1 MTKER
6 SVRDR
11 MRRRHIREKATIE
24 HLVRE
29 VYDGRGLSS
38 GAVHGARTA
47 SGMPVEQQVR
57 KVWAPQAGGLP
68 IF

>member
-11 MRRRHIREKATIE
+11 MRRGHIREKATIE

-29 VYDGRGLSS
+29 VFDVKGSSS
-38 GAVHGARTA
+38 GATHAATTA
-47 SGMPVEQQVR
+47 GGLPVEQQVR
-57 KVWAPQAGGLP
+57 KVWAPQSHGLP

>member
-29 VYDGRGLSS
+29 VYDVKGLAS
-38 GAVHGARTA
+38 GAVHAAITA
-47 SGMPVEQQVR
+47 TGQAVEQQLR
-57 KVWAPQAGGLP
+57 KVWAPQIGGLP